1 MIIIPAVDISS
12 GKCVRLSQGRKEEKK
27 EYSDNPVETALKWE
41 EQGAKLIHLVDLDR
55 AIDGS
60 DVNVNVIAGIIKALK
75 IPVELGGG
83 MRSINDIDRAVSMGV
98 ARVIIG
104 TSAIE
109 NRRFVQEALEK
120 FNERIIIGIDAKDDY
135 VAVKGWKEVTKIKLL
150 ELVLEMENIGVKR
163 IIYTDI
169 KRDGMMTGPNVN
181 VVNNI
186 LNVTNLYVIASGGVS
201 SIEDIKKLKLLNH
214 PRLEGV
220 IVGKAL
226 YEGKFSLKEALLL
239 TEF

>member
-12 GKCVRLSQGRKEEKK
+12 GKCVRLSQGKKEEKK
-27 EYSDNPVETALKWE
+27 EYSDNPVEMALKWE
-41 EQGAKLIHLVDLDR
+41 EQGAELLHLIDLDR

-60 DVNVNVIAGIIKALK
+60 DINVNVIADIVKAVK

-83 MRSINDIDRAVSMGV
+83 MRSMSDIDWAVSMGV

-104 TSAIE
+104 TFAIE
-109 NRRFVQEALEK
+109 NKEFVKEALEK
-120 FNERIIIGIDAKDDY
+120 FNEEIIIGIDTRDDY
-135 VAVKGWKEVTKIKLL
+135 VAVKGWKEITKIKLL
-150 ELVLEMENIGVKR
+150 ELALEMENIGVKR

-169 KRDGMMTGPNVN
+169 KRDGMLTGPNVN
-181 VVNNI
+181 VIKNI
-186 LNVTNLYVIASGGVS
+186 LNSTNLNVIASGGIS
-201 SIEDIKKLKLLNH
+201 SIEDIKKMKSLNH

-226 YEGKFSLKEALLL
+226 YEGKFSLKEAISAI
-239 TEF
+239 